1 MEGGR
6 SDMAKASVRFAIG
19 AVVAVVAAV
28 AVVFVVRWASAP
40 EPPPPIIKPPS
51 FPAPPQA
58 HPVIPPSDDP
68 VTKPAQ
74 PFCEVRDLGTV
85 AMAVRTAQARAL
97 AAAKRGAKRGGSL
110 ACRTQGDE
118 NDDKLAQAVN
128 DLSARTSA
136 CVARDAELDSQWNQ
150 LDSAVLALGR
160 CNDCTNPRDDRL
172 VGCRRVLEL
181 ITSAEASMKK

>member
-1 MEGGR
+1 
-6 SDMAKASVRFAIG
+6 MAKASARFAIG
-19 AVVAVVAAV
+19 AAA
-28 AVVFVVRWASAP
+28 AIAAAAATFFVVRWASAP

-51 FPAPPQA
+51 FPVAPQA
-58 HPVIPPSDDP
+58 HPVIPPSDET

-85 AMAVRTAQARAL
+85 AAAVRQAQALAL
-97 AAAKRGAKRGGSL
+97 DAAKRGAKKGGSL

-118 NDDKLAQAVN
+118 NEDKLAQAVN
-128 DLSARTSA
+128 DLSARTGA

-160 CNDCTNPRDDRL
+160 CNDCTNRRDDRL
-172 VGCRRVLEL
+172 VGCKRVLDL
-181 ITSAEASMKK
+181 IASAEASMKNR